1 MVRNEVTVTQK
12 DIREFARIL
21 RGIDNDVQDL
31 KESRGSGT
39 TIVLFRSTADTAIA
53 SDTVVAATEIT
64 NPTMIWDDADRGWA
78 QSEWA
83 D

>member
-31 KESRGSGT
+31 KESRGSDT
-39 TIVLFRSTADTAIA
+39 TIVLFRSTEDTAVA
-53 SDTVVAATEIT
+53 SDTVVVATEIL
-64 NPTMIWDDADRGWA
+64 NPTMIWDDPNRGYE

-83 D
+83 E